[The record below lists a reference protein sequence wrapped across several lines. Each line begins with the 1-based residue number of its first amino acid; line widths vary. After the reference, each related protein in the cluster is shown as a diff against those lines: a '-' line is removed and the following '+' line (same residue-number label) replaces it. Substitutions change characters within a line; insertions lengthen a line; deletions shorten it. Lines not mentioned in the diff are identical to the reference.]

1 VTNIAFGPRLIGT
14 PTGTLRSAIL
24 VKPTKAI
31 EHAQPLIGEPGT
43 VYERALEQHAV
54 LRKTLGYFGVETIV
68 LESHSGDPYETSAV
82 DAAIGFEDGAVL
94 MRPTSMVRRGEA
106 DRMKAEFARIDVP
119 LAGHLVAPALL
130 DGGDVMLAGETAFIG
145 VGSRGNALGRSGF
158 GEIARAHGYRPVEV
172 TLAEGVPCLR
182 AVASAVAHDTIV
194 VGAEKADPAAFA
206 GFNTIVLAR
215 GEENGA
221 GVLCLG
227 ERHAIADIRFISALS
242 TMRKAGIT
250 IEAIDLYEFGKLGIT
265 PAMLALAL
273 KRD

>member
-1 VTNIAFGPRLIGT
+1 MTNIAFGPRLIGT

-31 EHAQPLIGEPGT
+31 ENAQPLIGEPGT
-43 VYERALEQHAV
+43 VYARALEQHAV
-54 LRKTLGYFGVETIV
+54 LCKTLGYFGVETIV
-68 LESHSGDPYETSAV
+68 LESHTGDPYETSAV
-82 DAAIGFEDGAVL
+82 DAAVAFEDGAVL
-94 MRPTSMVRRGEA
+94 ARPTSMVRRGEA

-119 LAGHLVAPALL
+119 LAGHLVPPALL
-130 DGGDVMLAGETAFIG
+130 DGSDVMLAGETAFIG

-172 TLAEGVPCLR
+172 KLADGVPCLR
-182 AVASAVAHDTIV
+182 AVASAVAHDTVV

-242 TMRKAGIT
+242 TMRKAGIAV
-250 IEAIDLYEFGKLGIT
+250 EAIDLYEFGKLGIT